1 MAHLLQRESL
11 QDRSITE
18 VMKKANKEII
28 QIVQQRTDSSDLQ
41 RDKLCREL
49 QANEQLL
56 IELNKNLM
64 SRDLTLIKTKVQMA
78 KLQIQMLDQTKRI
91 TQLQQ
96 DSAIQGKKV
105 KELQKKMQARRRK
118 IVQLRKRSFKDVK
131 DEINEMEVENSVKDE
146 GEGPSQGP
154 EEVPVHLVKQ

>member
-28 QIVQQRTDSSDLQ
+28 QIVQQRADSSDLQ

-56 IELNKNLM
+56 IELNKTLM

-118 IVQLRKRSFKDVK
+118 IVQLRKRSFKVVK
-131 DEINEMEVENSVKDE
+131 DEMEVENSVKDE
-146 GEGPSQGP
+146 GEGPNQGP